1 MLCLQMNYFGKK
13 SLKGNNMML
22 LVHVFSTIHCT
33 DTTFGNGKT
42 KEIYKIQGRDLLTS
56 KFQFN
61 HFSFSEYFN
70 S

>member
-1 MLCLQMNYFGKK
+1 
-13 SLKGNNMML
+13 MMF

-33 DTTFGNGKT
+33 DTTFRNGKT
-42 KEIYKIQGRDLLTS
+42 KKIYKLQGHDLLTS

-61 HFSFSEYFN
+61 HFNFSEYFN